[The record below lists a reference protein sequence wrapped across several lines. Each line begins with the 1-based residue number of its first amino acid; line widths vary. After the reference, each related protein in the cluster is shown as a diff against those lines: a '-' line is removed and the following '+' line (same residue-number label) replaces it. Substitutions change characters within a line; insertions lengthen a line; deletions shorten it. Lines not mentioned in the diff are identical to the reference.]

1 MITKV
6 YDSITKASTR
16 EMEEEIRQQKLKE
29 YNQSKLFIKFQ
40 DNYILDLIQ
49 TMYFKKKNFF
59 NFWEF
64 NDKFGDISS
73 FDKIYIHNSKA
84 LIPNLAVIESRIIN
98 NATIFVVSYNFE
110 GLI

>member
-6 YDSITKASTR
+6 YDSITKASTDGR
-16 EMEEEIRQQKLKE
+16 GNKEKKLKG

-59 NFWEF
+59 NF
-64 NDKFGDISS
+64 GI
-73 FDKIYIHNSKA
+73 
-84 LIPNLAVIESRIIN
+84 
-98 NATIFVVSYNFE
+98 
-110 GLI
+110 

>member
-6 YDSITKASTR
+6 YDSVTKASTR

-49 TMYFKKKNFF
+49 TMYFKR
-59 NFWEF
+59 
-64 NDKFGDISS
+64 KFSS
-73 FDKIYIHNSKA
+73 IFG
-84 LIPNLAVIESRIIN
+84 NLMI
-98 NATIFVVSYNFE
+98 NFE
-110 GLI
+110 IYHLLIRYIFTIQKL

>member
-6 YDSITKASTR
+6 YDSITKASTDGR
-16 EMEEEIRQQKLKE
+16 GNKVKKLKE

-64 NDKFGDISS
+64 NDKFGDISPL
-73 FDKIYIHNSKA
+73 DKIYIHNSKA
-84 LIPNLAVIESRIIN
+84 LIPNLAVIKSRIIN

-110 GLI
+110 V

>member
-49 TMYFKKKNFF
+49 TMYFKRKISSI
-59 NFWEF
+59 
-64 NDKFGDISS
+64 FGDLMINLE
-73 FDKIYIHNSKA
+73 IYHHLLRNIF
-84 LIPNLAVIESRIIN
+84 
-98 NATIFVVSYNFE
+98 TIQK
-110 GLI
+110 L

>member
-64 NDKFGDISS
+64 NDKFGDISPL
-73 FDKIYIHNSKA
+73 DKIYIHNSKA
-84 LIPNLAVIESRIIN
+84 LIPNLAVIKSRIIN

-110 GLI
+110 V

>member
-49 TMYFKKKNFF
+49 TMYFKR
-59 NFWEF
+59 
-64 NDKFGDISS
+64 KFSS
-73 FDKIYIHNSKA
+73 IFG
-84 LIPNLAVIESRIIN
+84 NLMI
-98 NATIFVVSYNFE
+98 NFE
-110 GLI
+110 IYHLLIRYIFIIQKL